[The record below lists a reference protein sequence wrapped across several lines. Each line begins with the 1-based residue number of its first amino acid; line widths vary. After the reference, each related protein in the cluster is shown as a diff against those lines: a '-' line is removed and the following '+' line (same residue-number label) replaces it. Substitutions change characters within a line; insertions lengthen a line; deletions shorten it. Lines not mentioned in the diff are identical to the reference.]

1 MEKFL
6 VWFKGVF
13 SALNQFI
20 NNGLL
25 IFEQNNRIKGIFK
38 SNAVDQETVNIV
50 IIMVIDILAVII
62 LLLVVKKIIGLVYNY
77 LRRRRRRNQHRKSP
91 QKYGNNAK
99 KTRNSKSGNFR
110 QRKNTKKRRGFIS
123 EIFSK
128 LKFGRKKKRKKVKYS
143 YSNEYID
150 DNGKLSYNGYDDNY
164 SYDYPEKINVQ
175 QKHVNH
181 HSRAKN
187 TDGENTMY
195 IPRVENVEQMVYGNQ
210 NPNKRQSYRN
220 GYANNE
226 TDIYR
231 AMPRPNVSEYAED
244 SFDFSSCEQNEDD
257 GKTRVFKRK

>member
-99 KTRNSKSGNFR
+99 KN
-110 QRKNTKKRRGFIS
+110 
-123 EIFSK
+123 
-128 LKFGRKKKRKKVKYS
+128 
-143 YSNEYID
+143 
-150 DNGKLSYNGYDDNY
+150 
-164 SYDYPEKINVQ
+164 
-175 QKHVNH
+175 
-181 HSRAKN
+181 A
-187 TDGENTMY
+187 
-195 IPRVENVEQMVYGNQ
+195 
-210 NPNKRQSYRN
+210 
-220 GYANNE
+220 
-226 TDIYR
+226 
-231 AMPRPNVSEYAED
+231 
-244 SFDFSSCEQNEDD
+244 
-257 GKTRVFKRK
+257 